1 MSSPYQAPSLPTL
14 PTLIPGLLLP
24 STCTYSHPQASS
36 SLLTLISSPPPFCL
50 PTSPGFL
57 HSTYSHPQTFN
68 ASSGISFP
76 PPPPSPPPPPPPQSV
91 FQNGSVVHLCSIA
104 SFQNLRVI
112 EGVLDCKG
120 GSQPQVGIN
129 WSRSTISV
137 VHLVVESRIERGCTW
152 YSSFNAAHSD
162 TLVCVC
168 MCVYVCVVCVCVC
181 CVCMCVLCVH
191 VCMCVC
197 VRARVCVMC
206 VYVCTCVYV
215 CVCASTC
222 VCVRSMLFLTL
233 FPCFSCGLQT

>member
-1 MSSPYQAPSLPTL
+1 MCLLLTRPQASPPYRLSSQASSSPLHVPTLIPRPPPPCLLSSPALLLSAYPHPQASSTL
-14 PTLIPGLLLP
+14 PTLIPRP
-24 STCTYSHPQASS
+24 STYLLVSP
-36 SLLTLISSPPPFCL
+36 SLPL
-50 PTSPGFL
+50 PL
-57 HSTYSHPQTFN
+57 
-68 ASSGISFP
+68 
-76 PPPPSPPPPPPPQSV
+76 PPPPPQSV